1 MILRKLVI
9 AALLVVSVPAAAT
22 EIKNFN
28 LGELSVPGLALFGN
42 GFTTAGTYQDNYSF
56 EIDRTASADGVILT
70 LDPSPTDSLGI
81 RIASVL
87 LSGNLISP
95 NSWGLYD
102 FGTLT
107 AGSYTLSIVTEVL
120 SHSSGLSLGFLGS
133 SVTKL
138 LKKQL
143 LKKPIVGYGGLLS
156 LTKSNSTRVPEPS
169 TLALLGLGLISVS
182 LAARRRRRTR

>member
-1 MILRKLVI
+1 MIVRKLVI

-138 LKKQL
+138 LKK
-143 LKKPIVGYGGLLS
+143 PIVGYGGLLS